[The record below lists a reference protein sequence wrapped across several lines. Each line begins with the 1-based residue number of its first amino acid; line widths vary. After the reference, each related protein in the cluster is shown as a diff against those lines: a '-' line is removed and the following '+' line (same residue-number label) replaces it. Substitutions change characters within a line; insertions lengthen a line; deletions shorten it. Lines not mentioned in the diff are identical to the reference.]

1 MKCEICNFQES
12 PDNLEKLAVQA
23 ETCGNPTCKTAKIV
37 WRDGQMILT
46 TSPTSDEMIFDVTIR
61 DLEPAP
67 PPPIVHYSL
76 KLTAPGGL
84 ISEGTREDKR
94 ND

>member
-1 MKCEICNFQES
+1 MKCEMCNYHHK
-12 PDNLEKLAVQA
+12 PDNLQMLVNQA
-23 ETCGNPTCKTAKIV
+23 ETCENRMCKTGKII

-46 TSPTSDEMIFDVTIR
+46 ASPTSDEMIFDVTIR